1 MITDIA
7 LLPIITDNKYMHL
20 PDNLDINSQFKEAI
34 ALIENENKNVFVTG
48 RAGTGKSTLLEYFR
62 RITKKKIAVLAPTGV
77 AALNIK
83 GQTVH
88 SFFRFKPD
96 INIHKIRKPRK
107 KNAFSVYKNIDAI
120 VIDEISMVRSDL
132 LDCVD
137 KFLRYNGPDAEK
149 PFGGIQMVFIGD
161 LYQLP
166 PVVTSDEKKALGS
179 RYNSEYFFDAA
190 ALKDLPIEMIELEK
204 IYRQKDEAF
213 IGILNA
219 FRNNTVDE
227 THLAQINS
235 VFNVT
240 KEHKGFYITLTS
252 TNKTAE
258 EINEI
263 KLSALKHKEVSFE
276 GCHDGEGRIALPAP
290 AKLNLK
296 EGAQVMMLNNDSLGR
311 WVNGTIGKIIG
322 MSEES
327 VLVEFEDGS
336 SEEVLPY
343 TWELFNYSYDKVKD
357 RLRTDPAGS
366 FTQLPLKLAWAVT
379 IHKSQG
385 LTFDKVVIDIGKGT
399 FAHGQLYVALSRC
412 RTMKGIILRKKL
424 EKKHIIS
431 DWRVSDFLTKFRY
444 KISEESLPLEE
455 KIKIIRNAIED
466 HAALEITYLKRNDEK
481 SKRIIKPMDVGSFD
495 YKGKSFPGVSAHC
508 MERNDIRMFRVD
520 RILDIK
526 TIETI

>member
-1 MITDIA
+1 
-7 LLPIITDNKYMHL
+7 
-20 PDNLDINSQFKEAI
+20 
-34 ALIENENKNVFVTG
+34 
-48 RAGTGKSTLLEYFR
+48 
-62 RITKKKIAVLAPTGV
+62 
-77 AALNIK
+77 
-83 GQTVH
+83 
-88 SFFRFKPD
+88 
-96 INIHKIRKPRK
+96 
-107 KNAFSVYKNIDAI
+107 
-120 VIDEISMVRSDL
+120 
-132 LDCVD
+132 
-137 KFLRYNGPDAEK
+137 
-149 PFGGIQMVFIGD
+149 
-161 LYQLP
+161 
-166 PVVTSDEKKALGS
+166 
-179 RYNSEYFFDAA
+179 
-190 ALKDLPIEMIELEK
+190 
-204 IYRQKDEAF
+204 
-213 IGILNA
+213 
-219 FRNNTVDE
+219 
-227 THLAQINS
+227 
-235 VFNVT
+235 
-240 KEHKGFYITLTS
+240 
-252 TNKTAE
+252 
-258 EINEI
+258 
-263 KLSALKHKEVSFE
+263 
-276 GCHDGEGRIALPAP
+276 
-290 AKLNLK
+290 
-296 EGAQVMMLNNDSLGR
+296 MMLNNDSLGR